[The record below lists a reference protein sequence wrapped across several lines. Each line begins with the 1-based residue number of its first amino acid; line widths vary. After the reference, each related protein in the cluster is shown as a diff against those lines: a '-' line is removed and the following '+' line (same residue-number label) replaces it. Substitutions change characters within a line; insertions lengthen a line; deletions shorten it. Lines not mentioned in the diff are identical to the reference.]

1 LRKRLLRSAPLVP
14 WPKEIHEWLSFPDP
28 DEQRTWLVD
37 ATFLLSNWTC
47 IFARGCKGV
56 RTEPTEWMH
65 EGCCAYGAH
74 FVDEDDL
81 ARVQRAAMSLTADQ
95 WQFRSKARN
104 GTHIAKRSR
113 SGGESVWITRQAED
127 SCIFLNRPGFPG
139 GPGCALH
146 RAALERGISP
156 LKTKPEVCWQLPLRR
171 VDHTEP
177 DGSITSVLGPWERK
191 HWGTGGDQFAWWCT
205 ESPEAYQG
213 TQPVYLALKEEII
226 ELTSPNVYRALKS
239 LLQGATGS
247 SE

>member
-1 LRKRLLRSAPLVP
+1 MKRRLSLSAPGTTDPTQV
-14 WPKEIHEWLSFPDP
+14 HEWLSFPDP
-28 DEQRTWLVD
+28 DEKRTWLVD

-47 IFARGCKGV
+47 IYGRGCKGV

-81 ARVQRAAMSLTADQ
+81 ARVKKAASSLTAQQ
-95 WQFRSKARN
+95 WQFRSRARH
-104 GTHIAKRSR
+104 GKQIARRSTLD
-113 SGGESVWITRQAED
+113 GESVWITRQADD
-127 SCIFLNRPGFPG
+127 SCIFLNRPDFPG

-146 RAALERGISP
+146 RAALENGVSP
-156 LKTKPEVCWQLPLRR
+156 LKMKPEVCWQLPLRR

-191 HWGTGGDQFAWWCT
+191 HWGAGGDHFAWWCT

-213 TQPVYLALKEEII
+213 TQPVYVQLKEEII
-226 ELTSPNVYRALKS
+226 ELTSASFYRALEK
-239 LLQGATGS
+239 LLQRAARTA
-247 SE
+247 E